1 MLFAAKTAIVVVNT
15 IDFDLDNAIGV
26 TNDNVARVGFNPSRK
41 SFMIRLDADIDL
53 YPITSLLLAPDTY
66 LSVSAFTFSVYFTSV
81 SAAGFALKIAIEV
94 SLQIISTFLLIA
106 MSVSNLTVRS
116 LPELLTVNVG
126 LPEIGDPSI
135 VVKGLH

>member
-66 LSVSAFTFSVYFTSV
+66 LSVSTFSVYFTSV